1 MITTLFLALAADPT
15 SIASS
20 IKDVTLYGS
29 SALVHR
35 AATVPASGSYVVSGL
50 PQVLDADN
58 VRVRCSNGD
67 VISVEVRDRLQESVP
82 NERLQALRDKL
93 KGLTR
98 ELQAAQDDV
107 ANLKSMESHLQSL
120 LKQDESAHKVD
131 AANGHADPATWTQ
144 NYDFLAKK
152 LSENAAARREAGW
165 KLDERVQACQE
176 VERELGRLSAGGG
189 VAVRDVIVEVAT
201 RGEAQL
207 DVEYLV
213 HRTGWAPAYD
223 LRTSSDLTQVEL
235 GYRAKIWQQTGEDWK
250 DVDIALSTAQPQR
263 GAQGPEPVPTWISL
277 YEAHGD
283 GKPAAAGL
291 AAPREEARKRLGS
304 LGYDGDKDVKYKG
317 KAADDEAPP
326 PFAAVES
333 QGLSVRFKLAKKET
347 VESRVQ
353 PTTVL
358 VGRAQLAVTAE
369 RSCTPA
375 LDTTVW
381 LRGKAKNTSE
391 WTLLPGQAA
400 VFLGADYLGLAQLDT
415 VQPNQEFTLHLGA
428 DPSLTVTRT
437 QTEDVSKGPGFLG
450 SRASKVEGWRVKLE
464 NHGAQTS
471 AKDGAVDVIVREV
484 LPRSRDERVEVE
496 LTKSEPKISKD
507 ERWKQ
512 DLEEK
517 GIQTWVVHVAKNGS
531 TDIVWQATITYPK
544 GAELVRD

>member
-1 MITTLFLALAADPT
+1 MLNLLLLALAADPT
-15 SIASS
+15 SLASN
-20 IKDVTLYGS
+20 IQDVTLYGN

-35 AATVPASGSYVVSGL
+35 AASVSGSGTYVVRGL
-50 PQVLDADN
+50 PQVLDPDN

-67 VISVEVRDRLQESVP
+67 VISVEVRDRLQEAVP

-93 KGLTR
+93 KGLGR

-107 ANLKSMESHLQSL
+107 ATLKSMEAHLQSL
-120 LKQDESAHKVD
+120 LKQEQVAHQSD
-131 AANGHADPATWTQ
+131 AAAGRGGPAVWAQ
-144 NYDFLAKK
+144 NYEFLAGK
-152 LSENAAARREAGW
+152 LAENAAARREAGW
-165 KLDERVQACQE
+165 KLDDKTHAYQE
-176 VERELGRLSAGGG
+176 VEAELGRSSQGG
-189 VAVRDVIVEVAT
+189 VQVRDVIVEVAT
-201 RGEAQL
+201 RGEAKL

-213 HRTGWAPAYD
+213 HRTGWAPTYD
-223 LRTSSDLTQVEL
+223 LRTSSDLTKVEL

-250 DVDIALSTAQPQR
+250 DVDLALSTAQPQR

-277 YEAHGD
+277 YQPR
-283 GKPAAAGL
+283 PASGMVASAETAPARAG
-291 AAPREEARKRLGS
+291 EYRKLDR
-304 LGYDGDKDVKYKG
+304 GDKDAKEK
-317 KAADDEAPP
+317 ADDEAPS

-347 VESRVQ
+347 VESRAQ

-358 VGRAQLAVTAE
+358 VGRAELAVTAE

-400 VFLGADYLGLAQLDT
+400 VFLGADYLGFAQLDT

-450 SRASKVEGWRVKLE
+450 SRASKVEGWRIKLE
-464 NHGAQTS
+464 NHGAQTT
-471 AKDGAVDVIVREV
+471 AKDGGVDVIVREV
-484 LPRSRDERVEVE
+484 LPRSRDERIEVE

-517 GIQTWVVHVAKNGS
+517 GIQTWIVHVPKNGS
-531 TDIVWQATITYPK
+531 TDIVWQATISYPK
-544 GAELVRD
+544 GGELVRE